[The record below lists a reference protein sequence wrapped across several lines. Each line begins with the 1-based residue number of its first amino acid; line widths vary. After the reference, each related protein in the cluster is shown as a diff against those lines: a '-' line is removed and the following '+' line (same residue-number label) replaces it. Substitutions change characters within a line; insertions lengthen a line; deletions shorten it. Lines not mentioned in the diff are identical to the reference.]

1 MVSSLAWNWLQK
13 QMRACDNEVFKAT
26 CSWWIIPWQTLP
38 FCPICGPAVCRLT
51 LTTFGVYTS
60 CSHLMF
66 TQWRPPPA
74 PFVKSEPELL
84 PVPSEVVKHIPLQ
97 RCSTP
102 LNQQFELWYSQLSWI
117 CENTSRRH
125 RSDKGSRGREW
136 RKSKNILI
144 FSIKKCHLLQL

>member
-1 MVSSLAWNWLQK
+1 MKLTAKANESLWQWSLQSNMFLMDYSLTDTSILSNMWTSS
-13 QMRACDNEVFKAT
+13 
-26 CSWWIIPWQTLP
+26 
-38 FCPICGPAVCRLT
+38 VCRLT

-144 FSIKKCHLLQL
+144 FSIKKCL

>member
-1 MVSSLAWNWLQK
+1 MKLTAKANESLWQWSLQSNMFLMDYSLTDTSILSNMWTSS
-13 QMRACDNEVFKAT
+13 
-26 CSWWIIPWQTLP
+26 
-38 FCPICGPAVCRLT
+38 VCRLT

-66 TQWRPPPA
+66 TQRRPPPA